1 MEKKY
6 FNPFDLIDEQSEEVE
21 IWKYLALHHELTKLP
36 NRRMLHMSM
45 DSYLQIA
52 KKRDSSLAVVIIDLD
67 KFKKINDIFGHFT
80 GDALLIDVASR
91 LTTLS
96 DYGIHAFHLSGDE
109 FVLLI
114 EQADELDEKLNL
126 LKEIFDKPFY
136 VENKQMPI
144 GASIGIS
151 LFPKHSRNAEELLE
165 YADRAMYKAKS
176 SIENR
181 CKFYEGN

>member
-6 FNPFDLIDEQSEEVE
+6 FNPFDLIDEQTEDVD
-21 IWKYLALHHELTKLP
+21 IWKYLALHHELTELP

-45 DSYLQIA
+45 DGYLKMA
-52 KKRDSSLAVVIIDLD
+52 KENGTSLAVVIIDLD

-91 LTTLS
+91 LTALS
-96 DYGIHAFHLSGDE
+96 VYGIHAFHMSGDE

-114 EQADELDEKLNL
+114 EQADELDGKLKL

-151 LFPKHSRNAEELLE
+151 LFPKHSLDAGELLE

-181 CKFYEGN
+181 CKFYEDA